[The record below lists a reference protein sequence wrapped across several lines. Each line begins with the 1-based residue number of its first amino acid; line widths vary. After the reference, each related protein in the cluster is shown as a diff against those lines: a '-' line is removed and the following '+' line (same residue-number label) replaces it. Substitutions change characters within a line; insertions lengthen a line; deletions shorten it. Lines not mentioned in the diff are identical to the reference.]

1 MNEFARVRGFVVAP
15 HEAELFDGTVGENV
29 HVDPEVAAWA
39 LEVAQCGDIPGG
51 VDKRV
56 GEEGRLLSGGQR
68 QCVALA
74 RAIAADPEVLVLQ
87 EPTTAVDSVTQQRI
101 AEAVARARADK
112 VTVVLTEAPAWH
124 VVASDNQADRG
135 ADGEAL
141 GANTTEAV
149 NRAASDWPSETI
161 SKTTRAD
168 HA

>member
-1 MNEFARVRGFVVAP
+1 M
-15 HEAELFDGTVGENV
+15 
-29 HVDPEVAAWA
+29 
-39 LEVAQCGDIPGG
+39 
-51 VDKRV
+51 
-56 GEEGRLLSGGQR
+56 
-68 QCVALA
+68 
-74 RAIAADPEVLVLQ
+74 LQ

-161 SKTTRAD
+161 SKTTRPIMRSARMRQNTVEVPEGAQRFPWRPGQRCAKKLVRRFARYRVPGD
-168 HA
+168 